1 MKIAI
6 VNLYTPFASNDSAG
20 FAAELTNRLRERGH
34 TVEEIRLPLRPTL
47 PQRLAARL
55 IRIGTGDPDLVV
67 IADIGAHTGDWDET
81 IARILEG
88 GQTDSFFRDS
98 PPITDVESL
107 ALADTVSAILA
118 ELGSTDLDDLA
129 ETMARQIAELGPNGI
144 ASLSPNAG
152 PFRAME

>member
-6 VNLYTPFASNDSAG
+6 VGLHAPFASNGSSG
-20 FAAELTNRLRERGH
+20 FAAELVNRLRERGH
-34 TVEEIRLPLRPTL
+34 AVEQIRLPLRPTL

-88 GQTDSFFRDS
+88 GLTNSFFHDL

-107 ALADTVSAILA
+107 DLADTVSAILA

-129 ETMARQIAELGPNGI
+129 ETMARHIAELG
-144 ASLSPNAG
+144 
-152 PFRAME
+152 

>member
-6 VNLYTPFASNDSAG
+6 VGLYAPFASIGSAA
-20 FAAELTNRLRERGH
+20 FAAELVNRLRERGH
-34 TVEEIRLPLRPTL
+34 AVEQIRLPLRPTL

-88 GQTDSFFRDS
+88 GLTNSFFHDL

-107 ALADTVSAILA
+107 DLADTVSAILA

-129 ETMARQIAELGPNGI
+129 ETMARHIAELG
-144 ASLSPNAG
+144 
-152 PFRAME
+152 